1 MRTIIRT
8 ILASAVCM
16 IAASCLKDASV
27 ESGKHNLS
35 EPLTISTEKQTKTSL
50 NGTEVHWSS
59 DDVVA
64 IFDNS
69 NTKNKFQAV
78 STSGSNAEFSGEV
91 TSGTTMVYAVYPY
104 DLANSA
110 NGSTLNVTIPIEQTS
125 KEGSFAEEHN
135 ISVAKAEKAPGVETI
150 DGITFKN
157 ACALLKFTVPSY
169 LSDVKKITLSSN
181 TIIAGDMT
189 IDYSGENLTCT
200 MSDEGSKSISMT
212 GSYAAGST
220 FWFVLA
226 PVTLDGLSVNVETAK
241 GVYSMSSDN
250 QFEMTAGN
258 YRNLGTLELKKLQV
272 TSASAT
278 HTYSNGILTGTE
290 VSVNLGIDELTA
302 SYITALNLQIKN
314 AEGSILRTLTL
325 DSTAESVVMPAEG
338 SWPYLPKGDYTVSG
352 AYTLSGVTEKAIE
365 DITFSVTESPVFEI
379 TATTP
384 YTSYDKYL
392 AGDAAGANSLD
403 GSTIYNVGA
412 TVSVSDAILNNA
424 NYPSLSITDND
435 AQVSAGNLTGRSWGK
450 HTIKASY
457 TLDGVTASSEAS
469 VDVTGLPY
477 SHTFYDNEDST
488 NSTWTCKSIQYTISK
503 CAIFYDGT
511 YGYMFSPKFN
521 IPSAGAKISYTIGA
535 RFYMPKAFN
544 ASKETCELYVGATS
558 NNTTPTTTNKHTFN
572 GSNSTNS
579 SYDSCA
585 GNLDLSAGT
594 PYVSLDS
601 NDKNYSTTIN
611 VPEYL
616 WLHNISIKYRN

>member
-1 MRTIIRT
+1 MKTFIRT
-8 ILASAVCM
+8 TLISAICLIV
-16 IAASCLKDASV
+16 ASCLQDASL
-27 ESGKHNLS
+27 ESGYKKN
-35 EPLTISTEKQTKTSL
+35 EPLTISTEKETKTSL
-50 NGTEVHWSS
+50 NGSEVHWSS

-69 NTKNKFQAV
+69 NVKNRFQAV
-78 STSGSNAEFSGEV
+78 STNGSNAEFSGEV
-91 TSGTTMVYAVYPY
+91 TSGTTMIYAVYPY
-104 DLANSA
+104 NLADSA
-110 NGSTLNVTIPIEQTS
+110 NGSTLNVTIPTEQTS
-125 KEGSFAEEHN
+125 KDGSFAEEHN
-135 ISVAKAEKAPGVETI
+135 ISVAKAAKTPGIEVVN
-150 DGITFKN
+150 GISFKN
-157 ACALLKFTVPSY
+157 VCAYLKFTVPAY
-169 LSDVKKITLSSN
+169 LSDVVKVTLSSN
-181 TIIAGDMT
+181 SIIAGNMAV
-189 IDYSGENLTCT
+189 DYSGENPVCT
-200 MSDEGSKSISMT
+200 IPAEGSKSISMT

-226 PVTLDGLSVNVETAK
+226 PVTLDGINITVETGK
-241 GVYSMSSDN
+241 GVYSMSTDE

-258 YRNLGTLELKKLQV
+258 YRTLGTLNLAP
-272 TSASAT
+272 ASISNAT
-278 HTYSNGILTGTE
+278 AKHTYDNGNLTGTE
-290 VSVNLGIDELTA
+290 VSVNLGIPESTA
-302 SYITALNLQIKN
+302 AYITAITVNLKN
-314 AEGSILRTLTL
+314 SAGTILRT
-325 DSTAESVVMPAEG
+325 SNMNAVAEQIVMPAEG
-338 SWPYLPKGDYTVSG
+338 SWPYLPKGKYTVSG
-352 AYTLSGVTEKAIE
+352 TYTLSGATEKSIKDIE
-365 DITFSVTESPVFEI
+365 FNITENPEFEV

-384 YTSYDKYL
+384 YTSYSKYIS
-392 AGDAAGANSLD
+392 GDASGANSLD

-424 NYPSLSITDND
+424 NYPSFSITDNGT
-435 AQVSAGNLTGRSWGK
+435 AVSAGNLSSRSWGK

-488 NSTWTCKSIQYTISK
+488 NSTWTCKSIRYTISK

-521 IPSAGAKISYTIGA
+521 IPSSGAKISYTIGA
-535 RFYMPKAFN
+535 RFYMPKTFN

-558 NNTTPTTTNKHTFN
+558 NNTTPATTNKHTFK
-572 GSNSTNS
+572 GSNSINS
-579 SYDSCA
+579 SYDSCE

-601 NDKNYSTTIN
+601 NDKNYSTTLS